1 LPATPALL
9 LTQIVRITGKIP
21 EFVLNGTPR
30 AKDVRARFEYF
41 KSFLASDRQLQRG
54 DLDAP
59 IRGLFECMPLEVVKA
74 SLGDTKAQAEWQVP
88 YTPRLILFD
97 TSNDE
102 ELWDPRSMRSLRV
115 RPLVETTVDPL
126 LLLALLTH
134 LTGESEAQDLKIAA
148 LIGEEAY
155 FPPVARVF
163 GGQEQPPAAAGMRR
177 HLKFLLTSPM
187 KARHHARRM
196 LDEMAVKAKSQT
208 LKDAI
213 KAITPSPASVETEV
227 DRRSRSGF

>member
-1 LPATPALL
+1 
-9 LTQIVRITGKIP
+9 
-21 EFVLNGTPR
+21 
-30 AKDVRARFEYF
+30 
-41 KSFLASDRQLQRG
+41 
-54 DLDAP
+54 
-59 IRGLFECMPLEVVKA
+59 MPLEVVKA

-102 ELWDPRSMRSLRV
+102 ELWDPRSMRPLRV

-134 LTGESEAQDLKIAA
+134 LTGESEAQDLRIAA

-155 FPPVARVF
+155 LPPVARVF
-163 GGQEQPPAAAGMRR
+163 GRDEEPPKAAGMRR
-177 HLKFLLTSPM
+177 HLQYLLASPLH
-187 KARHHARRM
+187 ARHHARRM

-213 KAITPSPASVETEV
+213 REIAPATASVETKE
-227 DRRSRSGF
+227 DRSRGGGF